1 MVMQNM
7 SPIYMKEWTWKNIS
21 NTVITFFL
29 IPLAFLISYIYLSD
43 EIFNKTN
50 YFISSTGYLALIYL
64 TVVLLIP
71 LLKFKSVLLNARSI
85 GLASFYF
92 SLLHFLIY
100 IIDNNIDLT
109 ILTDD
114 FIYRNYILSGY
125 IALLLFIPM
134 YLTSFNFIKEKIPNW
149 KKIHKIIYII
159 YLTSLLHIYFI
170 IKADYLYLFIFIMIF
185 LSIVTF
191 KLFLNKKI

>member
-1 MVMQNM
+1 M
-7 SPIYMKEWTWKNIS
+7 IAFF
-21 NTVITFFL
+21 IT
-29 IPLAFLISYIYLSD
+29 PLVFLISYIYFNN

-64 TVVLLIP
+64 TLALFIP
-71 LLKFKSVLLNARSI
+71 LLKIRNVVINARSI

-100 IIDNNIDLT
+100 IIDNNDLS
-109 ILTDD
+109 ILLDD
-114 FIYRNYILSGY
+114 LILRNYILSGY

-149 KKIHKIIYII
+149 KKIHKIIYAI
-159 YLTSLLHIYFI
+159 YLITLLHIYFI
-170 IKADYLYLFIFIMIF
+170 IKADYLYLFIFIMLFLTIVIF
-185 LSIVTF
+185 KV
-191 KLFLNKKI
+191 FLNKKI

>member
-1 MVMQNM
+1 M
-7 SPIYMKEWTWKNIS
+7 
-21 NTVITFFL
+21 ITFFL
-29 IPLAFLISYIYLSD
+29 TPLVFLISYIYLSD
-43 EIFNKTN
+43 DIFNKTN

-64 TVVLLIP
+64 TVVLFIP

-109 ILTDD
+109 ILADD

-159 YLTSLLHIYFI
+159 YLASLLHIYFI
-170 IKADYLYLFIFIMIF
+170 IKADYLYLFTFIMIF
-185 LSIVTF
+185 LLIITF

>member
-1 MVMQNM
+1 M
-7 SPIYMKEWTWKNIS
+7 
-21 NTVITFFL
+21 ITFFL
-29 IPLAFLISYIYLSD
+29 TPLAFLISYIYFND
-43 EIFNKTN
+43 EIFNKIN

-71 LLKFKSVLLNARSI
+71 LLKFKSILLNARSL

-114 FIYRNYILSGY
+114 FIYRNYIVSGY

-149 KKIHKIIYII
+149 RKIHKIIYII
-159 YLTSLLHIYFI
+159 YLSTLLHIYFI

-185 LSIVTF
+185 LSIVIF

>member
-1 MVMQNM
+1 
-7 SPIYMKEWTWKNIS
+7 
-21 NTVITFFL
+21 VITFF
-29 IPLAFLISYIYLSD
+29 ITPLAFLISYIYLND
-43 EIFNKTN
+43 EIFNKIN
-50 YFISSTGYLALIYL
+50 YLILSTGYLALIYL

-71 LLKFKSVLLNARSI
+71 LLKFKNVILNARSI

-92 SLLHFLIY
+92 SLLHLLIY

-149 KKIHKIIYII
+149 RKIHKIIYFI
-159 YLTSLLHIYFI
+159 YLASLLHIYFI

-191 KLFLNKKI
+191 KLLLNKKI

>member
-1 MVMQNM
+1 
-7 SPIYMKEWTWKNIS
+7 
-21 NTVITFFL
+21 VITFFL
-29 IPLAFLISYIYLSD
+29 TPLVFLISYIYLSD
-43 EIFNKTN
+43 DIFNKTN

-64 TVVLLIP
+64 TVVLFIP

-100 IIDNNIDLT
+100 IIGNNFDLT
-109 ILTDD
+109 ILADD

-134 YLTSFNFIKEKIPNW
+134 YLTSFKFIKEKIPNW

-170 IKADYLYLFIFIMIF
+170 IKADYLYLFTFIMIF
-185 LSIVTF
+185 LLIITF

>member
-1 MVMQNM
+1 
-7 SPIYMKEWTWKNIS
+7 
-21 NTVITFFL
+21 VITFFL
-29 IPLAFLISYIYLSD
+29 TPLAFLISYIYFND
-43 EIFNKTN
+43 EIFNKIN
-50 YFISSTGYLALIYL
+50 YFISSTGYLALIYI
-64 TVVLLIP
+64 TVVLLLP
-71 LLKFKSVLLNARSI
+71 LLKFKSILLNARSL

-114 FIYRNYILSGY
+114 FIYRNYIVSGY

-134 YLTSFNFIKEKIPNW
+134 YLTSFNFIKEKISNW
-149 KKIHKIIYII
+149 RKIHKIIYII
-159 YLTSLLHIYFI
+159 YLSTLLHIYFI
-170 IKADYLYLFIFIMIF
+170 IKADYLYLFFFIMIF
-185 LSIVTF
+185 LSIVIF

>member
-1 MVMQNM
+1 M
-7 SPIYMKEWTWKNIS
+7 
-21 NTVITFFL
+21 ITFFL
-29 IPLAFLISYIYLSD
+29 TPLAFLISYIYLSD
-43 EIFNKTN
+43 DIFNKTN

-64 TVVLLIP
+64 TVVLFIP

-170 IKADYLYLFIFIMIF
+170 IKADYLYLFTFIMIF
-185 LSIVTF
+185 LLIITF

>member
-1 MVMQNM
+1 M
-7 SPIYMKEWTWKNIS
+7 
-21 NTVITFFL
+21 ITFFL
-29 IPLAFLISYIYLSD
+29 TPLVFLISYIYLSD
-43 EIFNKTN
+43 DIFNKTN

-64 TVVLLIP
+64 TVVLFIP

-125 IALLLFIPM
+125 IALLLFMPM

-170 IKADYLYLFIFIMIF
+170 IKADYLYLFTFIMIF
-185 LSIVTF
+185 LLIITF

>member
-1 MVMQNM
+1 
-7 SPIYMKEWTWKNIS
+7 
-21 NTVITFFL
+21 VITFFL
-29 IPLAFLISYIYLSD
+29 TPLVFLISYIYLSD
-43 EIFNKTN
+43 DIFNKTN

-64 TVVLLIP
+64 TVVLFIP

-170 IKADYLYLFIFIMIF
+170 IKADYLYLFTFIMIF
-185 LSIVTF
+185 LLIVTF

>member
-1 MVMQNM
+1 M
-7 SPIYMKEWTWKNIS
+7 
-21 NTVITFFL
+21 ITFFL
-29 IPLAFLISYIYLSD
+29 TPLAFLISYIYFND

-50 YFISSTGYLALIYL
+50 YLISSTGYLALIYL

-71 LLKFKSVLLNARSI
+71 LFKFKSVLLNPRSI
-85 GLASFYF
+85 GLSSFYF

-100 IIDNNIDLT
+100 IIDNNNDLI
-109 ILTDD
+109 ILMDD

-170 IKADYLYLFIFIMIF
+170 IKADYLYLFVFTMIF
-185 LSIVTF
+185 LSVVTF

>member
-1 MVMQNM
+1 
-7 SPIYMKEWTWKNIS
+7 
-21 NTVITFFL
+21 VITFFL
-29 IPLAFLISYIYLSD
+29 TPLAFLISYIYFND
-43 EIFNKTN
+43 EIFNKIN
-50 YFISSTGYLALIYL
+50 YFISSTGYLALIYI

-71 LLKFKSVLLNARSI
+71 LLKFKSILLNARSL

-114 FIYRNYILSGY
+114 FIYRNYIVSGY

-134 YLTSFNFIKEKIPNW
+134 YLTSFNFIKEKISNW
-149 KKIHKIIYII
+149 RKIHKIIYII
-159 YLTSLLHIYFI
+159 YLSTLLHIYFI

-185 LSIVTF
+185 LSIVIF

>member
-1 MVMQNM
+1 
-7 SPIYMKEWTWKNIS
+7 
-21 NTVITFFL
+21 VITFFL
-29 IPLAFLISYIYLSD
+29 TPLAFLISYIYLSD
-43 EIFNKTN
+43 DIFNKTN

-64 TVVLLIP
+64 TVILFIP

-100 IIDNNIDLT
+100 VIDNNIDLS

-134 YLTSFNFIKEKIPNW
+134 YLTSFNFIKEKISNW

-170 IKADYLYLFIFIMIF
+170 IKADYLYLFTFIMIF
-185 LSIVTF
+185 LLIITF

>member
-1 MVMQNM
+1 M
-7 SPIYMKEWTWKNIS
+7 
-21 NTVITFFL
+21 ITFFI

-50 YFISSTGYLALIYL
+50 YLISSTGYLALIYL
-64 TVVLLIP
+64 TVVLFIP
-71 LLKFKSVLLNARSI
+71 LLKFNSVLLNARSI

-109 ILTDD
+109 ILADD

-125 IALLLFIPM
+125 IALLLFMPM
-134 YLTSFNFIKEKIPNW
+134 YLTSFNFIKEKISNW

-170 IKADYLYLFIFIMIF
+170 IKADYLYLLTFIMIF
-185 LSIVTF
+185 LLIITF

>member
-1 MVMQNM
+1 M
-7 SPIYMKEWTWKNIS
+7 
-21 NTVITFFL
+21 ITFFL
-29 IPLAFLISYIYLSD
+29 TPLAFLISYIYLSD
-43 EIFNKTN
+43 DIFNKTN

-64 TVVLLIP
+64 TVVLFIP
-71 LLKFKSVLLNARSI
+71 LLKFNSVLLNARSI

-109 ILTDD
+109 ILADD

-159 YLTSLLHIYFI
+159 YLVSLLHIYFI
-170 IKADYLYLFIFIMIF
+170 IKADYLYLFTFIMIF
-185 LSIVTF
+185 LLIVTF
-191 KLFLNKKI
+191 KLFLNKKILTEENFYK

>member
-1 MVMQNM
+1 
-7 SPIYMKEWTWKNIS
+7 
-21 NTVITFFL
+21 VITFFI
-29 IPLAFLISYIYLSD
+29 IPLAFLISYIYLND

-71 LLKFKSVLLNARSI
+71 LLKFKSVLPNVRSI

-100 IIDNNIDLT
+100 IIDNNIDLV
-109 ILTDD
+109 ILVDD
-114 FIYRNYILSGY
+114 FLYRNYILSGY

-134 YLTSFNFIKEKIPNW
+134 YLTSFNFIKEKIPKW
-149 KKIHKIIYII
+149 RKIHKIIYVI
-159 YLTSLLHIYFI
+159 YLIALLHIYFI
-170 IKADYLYLFIFIMIF
+170 IKADYLYLFIFTVLF
-185 LSIVTF
+185 LVIVTF
-191 KLFLNKKI
+191 KLYLNKKI